1 MDEAVAPM
9 RVRLVHSAPKGSVK
23 KKTANFAGV
32 IDAMKKHGRPSQSAA
47 LSPNKES

>member
-9 RVRLVHSAPKGSVK
+9 RVRLGHSAPKGSVK

-32 IDAMKKHGRPSQSAA
+32 IDAMKKHGRLTQSAT
-47 LSPNKES
+47 LSPKDS